1 MTTDPSERWVEVRRV
16 EWTDATSRTS
26 EDRVAREEPL
36 EIRIG
41 GVPIAVVMRTPG
53 HDLDLVRGFLLTE
66 QIVRSLTEI
75 ASVRHCTTVETPEA
89 EDNVVLVAPAAG
101 VELDLAALRRNLF
114 TSSSCGVCGKASIDR
129 VLAVAEPLTS
139 AVRVDPQW
147 LYELPEQLRAEQAV
161 FDQTGGLHAAGLFAS
176 GGGPLVVREDVGRHN
191 AVDKSIGAIASA
203 AGVEADVLVV
213 SGRVSFEIVQKALA
227 ARVPIIVSVSAPT
240 SMAVQLAERSGLTLA
255 SFVRGRRMCVYTS
268 DDRIVAQ

>member
-1 MTTDPSERWVEVRRV
+1 M
-16 EWTDATSRTS
+16 EWTDATSRAS

-53 HDLDLVRGFLLTE
+53 HDIDLVRGFVLTE
-66 QIVRSLTEI
+66 QIVDSLDEI
-75 ASVRHCTTVETPEA
+75 ASVRHCTTAETPEA

-129 VLAVAEPLTS
+129 VLAVAQPLTS
-139 AVRVDPQW
+139 GARVDARW

-161 FDQTGGLHAAGLFAS
+161 FDQTGGLHAAGLFS
-176 GGGPLVVREDVGRHN
+176 IDDGRLVVREDVGRHN
-191 AVDKSIGAIASA
+191 AVDKAIGAIASA
-203 AGVEADVLVV
+203 GIRADVLVV

-268 DDRIVAQ
+268 DNRIVAQ